1 MKIVLFTH
9 PSFMKSKSMPRFAA
23 MLESGYT
30 SLGYTVDTL
39 SPSPYFYRFS
49 RWLPKAAKWLGYL
62 DQYLLFPLKV
72 KARLMFNTPSNTVFV
87 FCDQALGPWV
97 PLVSKHPHVIHVHD
111 LLALK
116 SALGREQINKTGW
129 SGKIYQRYI
138 RRGFEKGKYFISI
151 SNKTKADL
159 EDLSDINPTIS
170 EVVFNGLNY
179 PYTRMS
185 EELIHE
191 KFIQGNLNLNY
202 KGYLFNIGGNQW
214 YKNRTGLLHL
224 YKHYIG
230 KCEEPL
236 CLVIVGPAA
245 NEKEQKILEEITLTN
260 KAANVLFLKD
270 IDNILLNALY
280 SGAKCLIFPSHE
292 EGFGWP
298 IIEAQA
304 AGTCVLTTNSAPMN
318 EIAGEHSILFSPT
331 EHFRDGKI
339 DDWARIN
346 SEKLSIF
353 LDLPS
358 TEISELET
366 KSVKWADHFDEENTL
381 NKYISIYKKAL

>member
-1 MKIVLFTH
+1 
-9 PSFMKSKSMPRFAA
+9 MPRFAA

-39 SPSPYFYRFS
+39 SPSPYFYRLS

-97 PLVSKHPHVIHVHD
+97 PLVSRHPHVIHVHD

-159 EDLSDINPTIS
+159 EDLSNIKPTLS

-224 YKHYIG
+224 YKHYVR

-318 EIAGEHSILFSPT
+318 EIAGEHSLFLSSTYKFRNNNIDRWAKENVDILLNFLNLS
-331 EHFRDGKI
+331 ESERKALEKRGYQWSINFR
-339 DDWARIN
+339 
-346 SEKLSIF
+346 
-353 LDLPS
+353 
-358 TEISELET
+358 
-366 KSVKWADHFDEENTL
+366 KSNTL
-381 NKYISIYKKAL
+381 KNYLSIYKKAINNFDSNKQ